1 MKSFLIVGMGSF
13 GHHLCRALA
22 DQKCEVMVADQ
33 VSDTL
38 EDLLPLVVS
47 AKVGDCT
54 NEEVLRS
61 FDIPSFD
68 ACFVCL
74 GDSNVLGSLQITSLL
89 KELGAKKVFSKADD
103 DVQAKFLLRNGA
115 DHVIYPE
122 QEVAVNLAISESSD
136 SIFDC
141 ISLTDEYSIYELQPM
156 DRWIGK
162 SLKELNFRVKYNLT
176 VIAAMR
182 DGIIRPNLSP
192 DYTFKTDEHLLVLG
206 RIEDIRKV
214 VRRIVLFLCEQRK
227 KAEEKTQR
235 RIPAGSLAI
244 DCRLVCFMISFLQN
258 ISAKKPFRM
267 CSTSTHERAFSL

>member
-22 DQKCEVMVADQ
+22 EQKCEIMVADQ
-33 VSDTL
+33 ASEPL

-54 NEEVLRS
+54 NVEVLRS
-61 FDIPSFD
+61 FDVPSFD

-115 DHVIYPE
+115 DEVIYPE
-122 QEVAVNLAISESSD
+122 QEVAASIAVSESSD

-141 ISLTDEYSIYELQPM
+141 IRLTADYSIYELQPLQ
-156 DRWIGK
+156 RWVGK
-162 SLKELNFRVKYNLT
+162 SLKDLNFRAKYNLT
-176 VIAAMR
+176 VIAVIR
-182 DGIIRPNLSP
+182 DGVVRPNLGP
-192 DYTFKTDEHLLVLG
+192 DYIFREEEHLLVLG
-206 RIEDIRKV
+206 RIEDIH
-214 VRRIVLFLCEQRK
+214 RI
-227 KAEEKTQR
+227 
-235 RIPAGSLAI
+235 I
-244 DCRLVCFMISFLQN
+244 
-258 ISAKKPFRM
+258 
-267 CSTSTHERAFSL
+267 H

>member
-1 MKSFLIVGMGSF
+1 MKSFLIVGLGSF

-22 DQKCEVMVADQ
+22 EQKCEVMVADQ
-33 VSDTL
+33 VSETL

-74 GDSNVLGSLQITSLL
+74 GDSNILGSLQITSLL

-115 DHVIYPE
+115 DEVIYPE
-122 QEVAVNLAISESSD
+122 LEVAVSLAVSESSD

-141 ISLTDEYSIYELQPM
+141 IRLTADYSIYELQPLP
-156 DRWIGK
+156 RWVGK

-176 VIAAMR
+176 VIAAIR
-182 DGIIRPNLSP
+182 DGVIRPNLSP
-192 DYTFKTDEHLLVLG
+192 DYTFREDEHLLVLG
-206 RIEDIRKV
+206 RIEDIHRV
-214 VRRIVLFLCEQRK
+214 IR
-227 KAEEKTQR
+227 
-235 RIPAGSLAI
+235 
-244 DCRLVCFMISFLQN
+244 
-258 ISAKKPFRM
+258 
-267 CSTSTHERAFSL
+267 

>member
-1 MKSFLIVGMGSF
+1 MKSFLIVGLGSF

-22 DQKCEVMVADQ
+22 EQKCEVMVADQ
-33 VSDTL
+33 VSETL

-74 GDSNVLGSLQITSLL
+74 GDSNILGSLQITSLL

-115 DHVIYPE
+115 DEVIYPE
-122 QEVAVNLAISESSD
+122 LEVAVSLAVSESSD

-141 ISLTDEYSIYELQPM
+141 IRLTADYSIYELQPLP
-156 DRWIGK
+156 RWVGN
-162 SLKELNFRVKYNLT
+162 SLKQLNFRVKYNLT
-176 VIAAMR
+176 VIAAIR
-182 DGIIRPNLSP
+182 DGVIRPNLSP
-192 DYTFKTDEHLLVLG
+192 DYTFREDEHLLVLG
-206 RIEDIRKV
+206 RIEDIHRV
-214 VRRIVLFLCEQRK
+214 IR
-227 KAEEKTQR
+227 
-235 RIPAGSLAI
+235 
-244 DCRLVCFMISFLQN
+244 
-258 ISAKKPFRM
+258 
-267 CSTSTHERAFSL
+267 